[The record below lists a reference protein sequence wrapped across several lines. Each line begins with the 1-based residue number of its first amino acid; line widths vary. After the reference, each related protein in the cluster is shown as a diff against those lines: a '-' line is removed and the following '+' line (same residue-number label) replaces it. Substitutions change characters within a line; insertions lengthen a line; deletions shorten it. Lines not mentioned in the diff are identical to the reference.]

1 MTKQNK
7 LIVGAVV
14 VLGAYYLYDRN
25 KKMKAVADLKAG
37 AEVKAEEVPVQKND
51 AKSLLENR
59 VSADLRADNI
69 KLLGDRNNFI
79 KKM

>member
-1 MTKQNK
+1 MTNQNK

-25 KKMKAVADLKAG
+25 KKMTAVADLKAG

>member
-1 MTKQNK
+1 MTNQNK